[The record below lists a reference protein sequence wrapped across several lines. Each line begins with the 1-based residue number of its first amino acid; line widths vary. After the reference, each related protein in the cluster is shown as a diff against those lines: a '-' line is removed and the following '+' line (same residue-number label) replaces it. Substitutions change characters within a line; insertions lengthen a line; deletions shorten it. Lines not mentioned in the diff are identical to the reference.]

1 MERRLKSSWL
11 WVTVLLLATP
21 AAAQNQAVCDDLR
34 GQLANVTETVGI
46 NHQLR
51 QYSSVIVEQTF
62 EIRKLNNDLR
72 DNECSTGSMV
82 VIKGDNSNAEVC
94 ARIQD
99 SLKQVQENLRGLT
112 EKRDEVRQSSGLG
125 DTSRGEIVTALH
137 ANGCDTA
144 DTGDNDEII
153 TNHPDLQSYS
163 EFGDTDSAAIVPLDQ
178 SGGPSANGI
187 INAPVP
193 NYTYGESSGGNLRT
207 VCVRTC
213 DGGFFPMT
221 AGATP
226 GDFQRD
232 GETCAKMCPGVK
244 TELFFHKLPSQETSE
259 MVSAA
264 TGAPYSSMPY
274 AFAFRKRAPN
284 EKSSCTCNLP
294 AYYEEMRRE
303 NALTH
308 PEGSA
313 DKQSSSIITIGP
325 KAPAPQT
332 NEAVKPAQPP
342 SLPPE
347 RPYDPSQNKVR
358 QVGPQFLSSDQSK
371 IDLKHPAMPGAQPVQ

>member
-1 MERRLKSSWL
+1 MERTRKSSWL
-11 WVTVLLLATP
+11 FAASLLLATP

-34 GQLANVTETVGI
+34 GQLANVAETVGV
-46 NHQLR
+46 NHKLR
-51 QYSSVIVEQTF
+51 QYSSAIVEQTF
-62 EIRKLNNDLR
+62 EIRRLTNDLR
-72 DNECSTGSMV
+72 DNECSNGSMV
-82 VIKGDNSNAEVC
+82 VIKGDGSNNETC
-94 ARIQD
+94 ARIED
-99 SLKQVQENLRGLT
+99 DLKQVQENLQALT
-112 EKRDEVRQSSGLG
+112 AKRDEVRHGSGMDG
-125 DTSRGEIVTALH
+125 TSRDQIVTALH

-144 DTGDNDEII
+144 DTGDNADVI
-153 TNHPDLQSYS
+153 TNRPDVQPYS
-163 EFGDTDSAAIVPLDQ
+163 EFGDNDNAAIVPLDQ
-178 SGGPSANGI
+178 SGGPSEAGI
-187 INAPVP
+187 SNAPAP
-193 NYTYGESSGGNLRT
+193 DYAYGESASGNLRT

-244 TELFFHKLPSQETSE
+244 TELFFHRLPDQETSA

-308 PEGSA
+308 PE
-313 DKQSSSIITIGP
+313 QSTTGQAGSIITIGP
-325 KAPAPQT
+325 KSPTPTTAEAAKPAP
-332 NEAVKPAQPP
+332 PASPP
-342 SLPPE
+342 PD
-347 RPYDPSQNKVR
+347 RPYDPSRSNVR

-371 IDLKHPAMPGAQPVQ
+371 IDLKHPAGPDTQPVQ